1 MEREYLKKG
10 IYNVKAISK
19 KLGIQPGTLR
29 AWEKRYKI
37 VTPKR
42 NEVGH
47 RIYSEHDLMVL
58 KWLVDKVQQGFTISQ
73 AVDLLLEEEKNLTSL
88 IPSDGIL
95 NLKKEEIQKK
105 IFNSLL
111 EFNEVEAEE
120 LINYALSFYQ
130 VETILMDILLPIAK
144 SSEGIT
150 KSITEGQLRYI
161 KNWIRIKTLSIYQ
174 RIPIRPILP
183 KVLTIS
189 TSDELDELV
198 IIILSIFLRLR
209 GFEVYYL
216 GQSLDKKIIMT
227 LLHKLDPVFL
237 FTIETEELTVI
248 NHLLPWLYENFPH
261 VKLGI
266 LGAKSE
272 EGQKHHLGESMK
284 EWENWLNAN
293 LNTNDMLM
301 NS

>member
-29 AWEKRYKI
+29 AWERRYKI

-88 IPSDGIL
+88 IPSDEIL

-189 TSDELDELV
+189 ASDELDELV

-248 NHLLPWLYENFPH
+248 NHLLPWLYENFSH

-272 EGQKHHLGESMK
+272 ESQKHHLGESMK